1 MSNKTMNV
9 KREWLPWLCENC
21 IASSGE
27 GGSLVGMRRWWGK
40 DAYVVRCARILFRVP
55 EESFNFLRENI

>member
-1 MSNKTMNV
+1 MSKRTLNV
-9 KREWLPWLCENC
+9 KREWLQWLMENS

-27 GGSLVGMRRWWGK
+27 DGSLIGMRRWWGK

-55 EESFNFLRENI
+55 EESFNYLIKNV